1 MKTPIAVTLIV
12 AGAALVVA
20 PIVKSQLQL
29 QRVVEHYEQHGEG
42 TQVPEELRPRPYGAY
57 DWACMA
63 AGAILSFMGTRGSV
77 RTALPAAVVR
87 SDSPAT
93 PLAKA

>member
-1 MKTPIAVTLIV
+1 MKTPIAVTLIL

-42 TQVPEELRPRPYGAY
+42 TQVPEECVHARMGLTIGPAWRQERFSVSWGHAVQLEL
-57 DWACMA
+57 
-63 AGAILSFMGTRGSV
+63 LS
-77 RTALPAAVVR
+77 
-87 SDSPAT
+87 
-93 PLAKA
+93 PLQ